1 MKKRVLSI
9 LSAAILAV
17 TASIPVNVSAL
28 KQEEIATGRLS
39 EYVKRFGDNAVVVF
53 YSESEN
59 NGNAELIITEDY
71 EAYNLTERKRGA
83 VVTFEKDSTA
93 PIEEINEKIAP
104 YKLNQTEETN
114 KYLIPTL
121 PDIYEVLKTYDC
133 VQSIDV
139 KYVITICPNH
149 LWTAKGIF
157 IRPSESDFSIEKTIE
172 TYSELGLAYDRN
184 SLEQE
189 ENIGYY
195 FTIAQGYTY
204 ENLYHGFKKMQ
215 DDKID
220 YTFNSITAS
229 LANDDTISNGYENIY
244 TKGKENNTE
253 LNTIRNDISQFISEN
268 KLKADVVLED
278 KYGLNDLKIIIEVQP
293 DLMIAGY
300 IPEIKTKLEDYIINN
315 YSQEYT
321 ENLVFAPTD
330 LLEAHEKVKNYI
342 TENNLNEKGIVCVD
356 FEKYPDE
363 FGRVV
368 VETYDNY
375 DHEAWLSVIEYIQN
389 NINENNLYYLCRIV
403 IQDDIIMTTANPNAE
418 KNSIKGDAIGIIGD
432 RTSEEY
438 KEFFNGAILIENDY
452 GFSDVFSGGKKIDNV
467 WAKYETYPYEPE
479 ITSFSIY
486 LESYQKGNC
495 FDVAIP
501 HAKDDEVL
509 IKSVLKTINSAAD
522 ITRRD
527 YGELDNVVYTIT
539 DDKFSEESIADAK
552 KLCKELKS
560 KGLVSTFTYS
570 GNMSTFIWTKAQL
583 DEFTYYKSSLEEED
597 ITKIS
602 DYLKNQNV
610 DFKLEEDSYV
620 SGTVTSFV
628 FDQKLTTQSEHEE
641 RMRLLMDIYEM
652 GYTTVDFYTLESVM
666 NLNRESY
673 TIYDNSLLGD
683 VNGTG
688 TIDISDAIL
697 AKCYILNSDKY
708 PIAEE
713 QMLYGDVIGNN
724 GINQQDA
731 LAIQQYAVGLIDT
744 F

>member
-71 EAYNLTERKRGA
+71 EAYNLTERKREA
-83 VVTFEKDSTA
+83 VVTFEKDSLI
-93 PIEEINEKIAP
+93 PVDEINEKIAP
-104 YKLNQTEETN
+104 YKLTQMEEAN

-157 IRPSESDFSIEKTIE
+157 IRPSESDFSIEETIE

-184 SLEQE
+184 SPEQE

-244 TKGKENNTE
+244 TKGKENN
-253 LNTIRNDISQFISEN
+253 N
-268 KLKADVVLED
+268 
-278 KYGLNDLKIIIEVQP
+278 
-293 DLMIAGY
+293 
-300 IPEIKTKLEDYIINN
+300 
-315 YSQEYT
+315 
-321 ENLVFAPTD
+321 
-330 LLEAHEKVKNYI
+330 
-342 TENNLNEKGIVCVD
+342 
-356 FEKYPDE
+356 
-363 FGRVV
+363 
-368 VETYDNY
+368 
-375 DHEAWLSVIEYIQN
+375 
-389 NINENNLYYLCRIV
+389 
-403 IQDDIIMTTANPNAE
+403 
-418 KNSIKGDAIGIIGD
+418 IKGDAIGIIGD

-628 FDQKLTTQSEHEE
+628 FDQKLTTQAEHEE

>member
-83 VVTFEKDSTA
+83 VVTFEKDSLI
-93 PIEEINEKIAP
+93 PVDEINEKIAP
-104 YKLNQTEETN
+104 YKLTQMEEAN

-157 IRPSESDFSIEKTIE
+157 IRPSESDFSIEETIE

-184 SLEQE
+184 SPEQE

-220 YTFNSITAS
+220 YTLNSITAS

-244 TKGKENNTE
+244 TKGKENN
-253 LNTIRNDISQFISEN
+253 N
-268 KLKADVVLED
+268 
-278 KYGLNDLKIIIEVQP
+278 
-293 DLMIAGY
+293 
-300 IPEIKTKLEDYIINN
+300 
-315 YSQEYT
+315 
-321 ENLVFAPTD
+321 
-330 LLEAHEKVKNYI
+330 
-342 TENNLNEKGIVCVD
+342 
-356 FEKYPDE
+356 
-363 FGRVV
+363 
-368 VETYDNY
+368 
-375 DHEAWLSVIEYIQN
+375 
-389 NINENNLYYLCRIV
+389 
-403 IQDDIIMTTANPNAE
+403 
-418 KNSIKGDAIGIIGD
+418 IKGDAIGIIGD

-509 IKSVLKTINSAAD
+509 IKSVLKTINSVAD

-602 DYLKNQNV
+602 DYLKSQNV
-610 DFKLEEDSYV
+610 DFKLEEDSYI

-628 FDQKLTTQSEHEE
+628 FDQKLTTQAEHEE